1 MALPTDSGVPMSDHA
16 QASYRAEQAQRLL
29 ADPLFA
35 EARQAVETQ
44 LKELIV
50 SLPLCARDERDQS
63 VAILKGS
70 EQFFRIFALI
80 LNDYQISNAEMLQDE
95 QIKAR
100 SIAIQE
106 RLNHV

>member
-1 MALPTDSGVPMSDHA
+1 MSDHA
-16 QASYRAEQAQRLL
+16 QAAYRAEQAQRLL

-35 EARQAVETQ
+35 EARHAVESQ

-50 SLPLCARDERDQS
+50 SLPLSARDERDQA

-95 QIKAR
+95 QLKAR

-106 RLNHV
+106 SLNNV

>member
-1 MALPTDSGVPMSDHA
+1 MAKSDHA

-35 EARQAVETQ
+35 EARQTVETQ

-50 SLPLCARDERDQS
+50 SLPLSARDERDQA
-63 VAILKGS
+63 VAILKGA

-80 LNDYQISNAEMLQDE
+80 LNDYQISNAEMLQEE
-95 QIKAR
+95 QVKAR

-106 RLNHV
+106 RLNNV

>member
-1 MALPTDSGVPMSDHA
+1 MSDHA

-35 EARQAVETQ
+35 EARHAVESQ

-50 SLPLCARDERDQS
+50 SLPLSARDERDQA

>member
-29 ADPLFA
+29 TDPLFT
-35 EARQAVETQ
+35 EARQTVETQ

-50 SLPLCARDERDQS
+50 SLPLSARDERDQA

-80 LNDYQISNAEMLQDE
+80 LNDYQISHAEMLQDE
-95 QIKAR
+95 QLKAR

-106 RLNHV
+106 RLNNV

>member
-1 MALPTDSGVPMSDHA
+1 MDLPTDSGVPMSDHA

-35 EARQAVETQ
+35 EARQTVETQ

-50 SLPLCARDERDQS
+50 SLPLSARDERDQA

-70 EQFFRIFALI
+70 EQFFRIFDLI
-80 LNDYQISNAEMLQDE
+80 INDYQISNAEMLQDE

>member
-1 MALPTDSGVPMSDHA
+1 MLDHA

-35 EARQAVETQ
+35 EARQTVESQ

-50 SLPLCARDERDQS
+50 SLPLSARDERDQA
-63 VAILKGS
+63 VAILKGA

-95 QIKAR
+95 QLKAR
-100 SIAIQE
+100 SFAIQE
-106 RLNHV
+106 RLNNV

>member
-1 MALPTDSGVPMSDHA
+1 MSDHA

-29 ADPLFA
+29 ADPLFS
-35 EARQAVETQ
+35 EARQTVETQ

-50 SLPLCARDERDQS
+50 SLPLSARDERDQA

-106 RLNHV
+106 RLNNV

>member
-1 MALPTDSGVPMSDHA
+1 MSDHA

-35 EARQAVETQ
+35 EARQTVESQ

-50 SLPLCARDERDQS
+50 SLPLSARDERDQA
-63 VAILKGS
+63 VAILKGA

-80 LNDYQISNAEMLQDE
+80 LNDYQISNAEMLQDD
-95 QIKAR
+95 QLKAR

-106 RLNHV
+106 RLNNV

>member
-1 MALPTDSGVPMSDHA
+1 MSDHA

-29 ADPLFA
+29 ADALFA
-35 EARQAVETQ
+35 EARHAVESQ
-44 LKELIV
+44 LKEVIV
-50 SLPLCARDERDQS
+50 SLPLSARDERDQA
-63 VAILKGS
+63 VAILKGA

-95 QIKAR
+95 QLKAR

-106 RLNHV
+106 RLNNV

>member
-1 MALPTDSGVPMSDHA
+1 MDLPTDSGVPMSDHA
-16 QASYRAEQAQRLL
+16 QAYYRAEQAQRLL

-35 EARQAVETQ
+35 EARQTVEAQ

-50 SLPLCARDERDQS
+50 SLPLSARDERDQA

-100 SIAIQE
+100 ALAIQE
-106 RLNHV
+106 SLNNV

>member
-1 MALPTDSGVPMSDHA
+1 MSDRA

-35 EARQAVETQ
+35 EARQTVESQ

-50 SLPLCARDERDQS
+50 SLPLSARDERDQA
-63 VAILKGS
+63 VAILKGA

-80 LNDYQISNAEMLQDE
+80 LNDYQISNAEMLKEE
-95 QIKAR
+95 QLKAR
-100 SIAIQE
+100 SIALQE
-106 RLNHV
+106 RLNNV

>member
-1 MALPTDSGVPMSDHA
+1 MSDHA

-29 ADPLFA
+29 TDTLFA
-35 EARQAVETQ
+35 EARQTVETQ

-50 SLPLCARDERDQS
+50 SLPLSARDESDQA

>member
-1 MALPTDSGVPMSDHA
+1 MALPTDSVVPMSDHA

-35 EARQAVETQ
+35 EARQTVETQ

-50 SLPLCARDERDQS
+50 SLPLSARDERDQA

-80 LNDYQISNAEMLQDE
+80 LNDYQLANAEYLQEE
-95 QIKAR
+95 QLRTR
-100 SIAIQE
+100 SAAIQE

>member
-1 MALPTDSGVPMSDHA
+1 MSDHA
-16 QASYRAEQAQRLL
+16 HASYRAEQAKRLL
-29 ADPLFA
+29 TDPLFA
-35 EARQAVETQ
+35 EARQTVETQ

-50 SLPLCARDERDQS
+50 SLPLSARDERDQA
-63 VAILKGS
+63 VAILKGA

-95 QIKAR
+95 QLKAR

-106 RLNHV
+106 RLNNV

>member
-1 MALPTDSGVPMSDHA
+1 MALPTDSVVPMSDHA

-29 ADPLFA
+29 TDPLFA
-35 EARQAVETQ
+35 EARHAVESQ

-50 SLPLCARDERDQS
+50 SLPLSARDERDQA

>member
-1 MALPTDSGVPMSDHA
+1 MPDHA

-35 EARQAVETQ
+35 EARQTVESQ

-50 SLPLCARDERDQS
+50 SLPLSARDERDQA
-63 VAILKGS
+63 VAILKGA

>member
-35 EARQAVETQ
+35 EARQTVESQ

-50 SLPLCARDERDQS
+50 SLPLSARDERDQA
-63 VAILKGS
+63 VAILKGA

-106 RLNHV
+106 RLNNV

>member
-1 MALPTDSGVPMSDHA
+1 MALPTASEVPMLDHA
-16 QASYRAEQAQRLL
+16 QASYRAEQARRLL
-29 ADPLFA
+29 TDPLFA
-35 EARQAVETQ
+35 EARETVETQ

-50 SLPLCARDERDQS
+50 SLPLAARDEREQA
-63 VAILKGS
+63 VAILKGA

-80 LNDYQISNAEMLQDE
+80 LNDYQISNAEMLQEE
-95 QIKAR
+95 QLKAR

>member
-1 MALPTDSGVPMSDHA
+1 MALPTDLEMAMSDHA

-35 EARQAVETQ
+35 EARQTVETQ

-50 SLPLCARDERDQS
+50 SLPLSARDERDQA
-63 VAILKGS
+63 VAILKGA

-100 SIAIQE
+100 SIALQE
-106 RLNHV
+106 RLNNV

>member
-1 MALPTDSGVPMSDHA
+1 MLDHA

-35 EARQAVETQ
+35 EARQTVESQ

-50 SLPLCARDERDQS
+50 SLPLSARDERDQA
-63 VAILKGS
+63 VAILKGA

-80 LNDYQISNAEMLQDE
+80 LNDYQISNAEMLQEE
-95 QIKAR
+95 QVKAR

-106 RLNHV
+106 RLNNV

>member
-1 MALPTDSGVPMSDHA
+1 MSDHA

-35 EARQAVETQ
+35 EARQTVETQ

-50 SLPLCARDERDQS
+50 SLPLSARDDSYQAF
-63 VAILKGS
+63 AILKGS
-70 EQFFRIFALI
+70 DQFFRIFALI

-106 RLNHV
+106 RLNNV

>member
-1 MALPTDSGVPMSDHA
+1 MLDHA
-16 QASYRAEQAQRLL
+16 QASYRAEQAKRLL

-35 EARQAVETQ
+35 EARQTVETQ

-50 SLPLCARDERDQS
+50 SLPLSARDERDQA
-63 VAILKGS
+63 VAILKGA

-80 LNDYQISNAEMLQDE
+80 LNDYQISNAEMLQEE

-106 RLNHV
+106 RLNNV

>member
-1 MALPTDSGVPMSDHA
+1 MSDHA
-16 QASYRAEQAQRLL
+16 QASYRAEQAKRLL
-29 ADPLFA
+29 TDPLFA
-35 EARQAVETQ
+35 EARETVETQ

-50 SLPLCARDERDQS
+50 SLPLSSRDERDQA

-80 LNDYQISNAEMLQDE
+80 LNDYQISNAEMLQEE
-95 QIKAR
+95 QVKAR

-106 RLNHV
+106 RLNNV